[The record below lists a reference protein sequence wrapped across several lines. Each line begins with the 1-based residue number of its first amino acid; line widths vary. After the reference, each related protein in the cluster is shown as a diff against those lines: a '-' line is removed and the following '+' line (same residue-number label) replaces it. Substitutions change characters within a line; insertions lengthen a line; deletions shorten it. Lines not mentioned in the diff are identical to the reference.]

1 MTKQVTLVIE
11 TSGKNLDAASEQS
24 VLDAVE
30 KALQAIT
37 LTVSVRVQQ
46 APAPAPAPA
55 APAPVKAA

>member
-24 VLDAVE
+24 VLDVVE

-37 LTVSVRVQQ
+37 LTVSVRVQ